1 MKKNTMLNA
10 MDTLIITA
18 IVVQFII
25 FLLNYETEWLV
36 TLTAVLQFVFLL
48 IYLIYSL
55 RLRAYFETTVNQED
69 VFFEKQFLQI
79 KNEIKD
85 VSYRVS
91 DYFDRQRDIN
101 DIRHPFNHVKVYYQ
115 KKIKTED
122 GNELT
127 LELLLITDKGIYLV
141 NFFEAQFIL
150 KGDFQKDLIEIQYSK
165 HNSFQIINPLSPV
178 HPTFQEVK
186 KILGINDNSM
196 IKRLMIIKNECF
208 VLGVNTLDEN
218 QEIAK
223 ELDIP
228 VKIRKLMNQSKV
240 DFSREIVEKYIEL
253 LDEKIIG

>member
-150 KGDFQKDLIEIQYSK
+150 KGDFQKDLTEIQYSK

>member
-1 MKKNTMLNA
+1 
-10 MDTLIITA
+10 
-18 IVVQFII
+18 
-25 FLLNYETEWLV
+25 
-36 TLTAVLQFVFLL
+36 
-48 IYLIYSL
+48 
-55 RLRAYFETTVNQED
+55 
-69 VFFEKQFLQI
+69 
-79 KNEIKD
+79 
-85 VSYRVS
+85 
-91 DYFDRQRDIN
+91 
-101 DIRHPFNHVKVYYQ
+101 VYYQ